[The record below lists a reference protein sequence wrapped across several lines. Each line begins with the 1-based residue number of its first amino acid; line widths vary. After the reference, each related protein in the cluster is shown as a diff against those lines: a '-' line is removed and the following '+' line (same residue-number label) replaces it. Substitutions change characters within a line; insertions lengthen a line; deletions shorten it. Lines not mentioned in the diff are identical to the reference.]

1 MADEAAGVRQD
12 VGPGVPGREGVNLQ
26 VVFHRDRSPSRGKF
40 FFFKSRVPF
49 DRNDFL
55 YIKFLISYR
64 LFKDIWIG
72 VYIYYMYMN

>member
-40 FFFKSRVPF
+40 FFLNPGVH
-49 DRNDFL
+49 
-55 YIKFLISYR
+55 LIGMI
-64 LFKDIWIG
+64 FCT
-72 VYIYYMYMN
+72 